1 LAEQKLEQ
9 LDAGFRQ
16 SIRARDNRT
25 NGECVNR
32 RDFASYFSSAK
43 EICHHNE
50 SLRWNSAREAG
61 SIEGEIDAIWQK
73 GAPFRI
79 TPSHE
84 RRNRAMCCSHGCPG
98 LWLCR
103 GSPQ

>member
-1 LAEQKLEQ
+1 MPRLSGYRSTPLDLAEQKLEQ

-43 EICHHNE
+43 EI
-50 SLRWNSAREAG
+50 
-61 SIEGEIDAIWQK
+61 
-73 GAPFRI
+73 
-79 TPSHE
+79 
-84 RRNRAMCCSHGCPG
+84 
-98 LWLCR
+98 
-103 GSPQ
+103 